1 MYKTKLFSALALC
14 SLVAISSACSKNE
27 QTAKSDDQDSQKIA
41 GASKEDL
48 EQAVSDRDELLSLV
62 NEISNGL
69 ADIKKL
75 ENIVATDGSETPSQK
90 AKIRQDIA
98 AIQAALTDRRQ
109 RLEEVVGEVGTD
121 GRKVPAL
128 GQRLERPRLLEKK
141 LSSSNV
147 YTSKLSKTIES
158 MKLQIE
164 NQTKEIASLTQQLSD
179 AKAEIGSLNNQVDS
193 LNNTVADVSGQRDV
207 AQQEATNYN
216 NQLNEV
222 FIAIGNKKELKE
234 NRILEKKFLSK
245 TKILTGDFNQK
256 FFSTQDKRTYE
267 GQVLYGAKK
276 AEIKTNQPKD
286 SYTLTKQGNNMVL
299 KVLNKDRFWSN
310 TSYLVIQIN

>member
-109 RLEEVVGEVGTD
+109 RLEE
-121 GRKVPAL
+121 
-128 GQRLERPRLLEKK
+128 LEKK

>member
-69 ADIKKL
+69 ADIKNL

-109 RLEEVVGEVGTD
+109 RLEE
-121 GRKVPAL
+121 
-128 GQRLERPRLLEKK
+128 LEKK

-193 LNNTVADVSGQRDV
+193 LNTTVADVSGQRDV

-234 NRILEKKFLSK
+234 NHILEKKFLSK

-286 SYTLTKQGNNMVL
+286 SYTLNKQGNNMVL
-299 KVLNKDRFWSN
+299 KVLNKERFWSN

>member
-69 ADIKKL
+69 ADIKNL

-109 RLEEVVGEVGTD
+109 RLEE
-121 GRKVPAL
+121 
-128 GQRLERPRLLEKK
+128 LEKK

-234 NRILEKKFLSK
+234 NHILEKKFLSK

>member
-69 ADIKKL
+69 ADIKNL

-98 AIQAALTDRRQ
+98 AIQEALTDRRQ
-109 RLEEVVGEVGTD
+109 RLEE
-121 GRKVPAL
+121 
-128 GQRLERPRLLEKK
+128 LEKK

-193 LNNTVADVSGQRDV
+193 LNTTVADVSGQRDV

-234 NRILEKKFLSK
+234 NHILEKKFLSK

>member
-1 MYKTKLFSALALC
+1 MRKTKLFSALALC
-14 SLVAISSACSKNE
+14 SLVALTSACSKNE

-69 ADIKKL
+69 ADIKNL

-109 RLEEVVGEVGTD
+109 RLEE
-121 GRKVPAL
+121 
-128 GQRLERPRLLEKK
+128 LEKK

-193 LNNTVADVSGQRDV
+193 LNTTVADVSGQRDV

-234 NRILEKKFLSK
+234 NHILEKKFLSK
-245 TKILTGDFNQK
+245 TKILSGDFNQK

-299 KVLNKDRFWSN
+299 KVLNKERFWSN